1 MQNEQRSSWRKVV
14 ILSATFLLVNLVM
27 LSCKKKENGLGLNN
41 LDQNELLNANQ
52 IDTFELTTFTILD
65 DSVITKDPAYS
76 VLGKYNDPKFGPM
89 DASFYTQLRISGV
102 NPNFGD
108 ITTIAVDSV
117 MLGLEYEGYYGDF
130 DPITLEVNELT
141 EALDED
147 SMYYAFTDLAV
158 ASTNLVEPGYETI
171 TPNPEGITVIGE
183 DTVDTQ
189 LRIRLRNS
197 LGEALIDEAE
207 NGTAFSSVETF
218 LDFFKGIRVRCVH
231 PNPSSGNGGIYYFNI
246 NDPLSKLTIYY
257 TQDGTQKRYDLVI
270 NTACIDFNHVEIN
283 NAGKPVQTVI
293 NDTVSGQK
301 EFYAQAFKSRA
312 VVQIPGISGLP
323 KKSVIHKAELYL
335 PVQYQTGSAY
345 NPGFEVSVAT
355 RPVENPNDFASIG
368 VFGTYVDFQ
377 KHFKIDLR
385 SFVQSVATGLLPN
398 SELIFSPRFF
408 ITSADRIVFNGPNT
422 TNKKKPQLIVT
433 YTEY

>member
-1 MQNEQRSSWRKVV
+1 MIRQRTVSWRKVF
-14 ILSATFLLVNLVM
+14 ILSATFLLFLTGM
-27 LSCKKKENGLGLNN
+27 SSCKKKDNSMGLNN
-41 LDQNELLNANQ
+41 LNSEDLLNSAQ
-52 IDTFELTTFTILD
+52 VDTFTLTTFTILD

-76 VLGKYNDPKFGPM
+76 VLGKYHDPKFGM
-89 DASFYTQLRISGV
+89 VDASFYTQLRISGA

-108 ITTIAVDSV
+108 ISTITIDSV
-117 MLGLEYEGYYGDF
+117 ILGLEYDGYYGDF
-130 DPITLEVNELT
+130 DPFTIEVNRLT
-141 EALDED
+141 SSLYED
-147 SMYYAFTDLAV
+147 SMYYAFSELD
-158 ASTNLVEPGYETI
+158 ASSKNLVMPGYETI

-197 LGEALIDEAE
+197 LGTTLINEAV
-207 NGTAFSSVETF
+207 NGTAFASVDAF
-218 LDFFKGIRVRCVH
+218 LEYFKGIRIRCTN

-257 TQDGTQKRYDLVI
+257 TQESTQKRYDLVI
-270 NTACIDFNHVEIN
+270 NSACVDFNHVEIDN
-283 NAGKPVQTVI
+283 TGKPVQNVI
-293 NDTVSGQK
+293 SDTLSGQT

-312 VVQIPGISGLP
+312 VVQIPGLSNIP
-323 KKSVIHKAELYL
+323 KKAVIHKAELYL
-335 PVQYQTGSAY
+335 PVQYQTGSFY
-345 NPGFEVSVAT
+345 GPGFEVSVAT
-355 RPVENPNDFASIG
+355 RPEDNPDEFVSIG
-368 VFGTYVDFQ
+368 VFGTYIDYQ

-385 SFVQSVATGLLPN
+385 SYVQSVATGFFPN
-398 SELIFSPRFF
+398 SELIVSPRYF